1 MATTF
6 IAEAYTP
13 SGTSVAELEARARLA
28 ADELARAGTRIR
40 YLHSIFV
47 PEDETCFHLFE
58 AGSADAVRE
67 AIERASLGPHRIV
80 VATTPSASDQGR
92 ESR

>member
-13 SGTSVAELEARARLA
+13 SATSVAELEARARRA

-47 PEDETCFHLFE
+47 AEDETCFHLFE
-58 AGSADAVRE
+58 AASADVVRQ

-80 VATTPSASDQGR
+80 AATTQSASDLGR